1 MDMVMATVKLT
12 ALVASSVGYIG
23 YGCRTIGI
31 SLPPCVEQC
40 QPKSSCENMTRLVK
54 WTTAAPSV
62 LISWIGGSRSLVS
75 GDDTGRGTGC
85 GSLSRF
91 GHGYHNVDSP

>member
-1 MDMVMATVKLT
+1 M
-12 ALVASSVGYIG
+12 
-23 YGCRTIGI
+23 
-31 SLPPCVEQC
+31 SLPPCVGQGK
-40 QPKSSCENMTRLVK
+40 PKSSCENMTRLVK

-91 GHGYHNVDSP
+91 GHGYHNVGSL